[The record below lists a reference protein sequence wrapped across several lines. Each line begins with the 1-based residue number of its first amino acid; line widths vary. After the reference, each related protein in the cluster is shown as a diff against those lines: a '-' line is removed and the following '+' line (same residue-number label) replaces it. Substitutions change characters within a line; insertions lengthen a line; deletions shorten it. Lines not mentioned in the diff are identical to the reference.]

1 MAGPP
6 LINNRTQRSCSR
18 LVAREVEKG
27 REKGKERTKYKI
39 EGLETMK
46 RDVRTRVVLSAIS
59 VSLPLNRK
67 GVGRS
72 RG

>member
-18 LVAREVEKG
+18 LVAEGNGGERG
-27 REKGKERTKYKI
+27 RRNKMENRGPE
-39 EGLETMK
+39 EMK
-46 RDVRTRVVLSAIS
+46 RDARTRVVLSAIS
-59 VSLPLNRK
+59 VSLPSNGK